1 MCKGESVVESFY
13 GLFFFLRRLTS
24 NPSYYDPSLMIQ
36 DMASQRHSSSSSSSN
51 RRAAIAA
58 FVDSAVCTAL
68 DELLAA
74 EALRL
79 RMPTPEEIEAKEREK
94 EQEEMLMMKGKD
106 RSIRE
111 EGSLLEPIL
120 ESTPLG
126 RIACMNY
133 ISPRTAKKLSDAL
146 KPQQEEVD
154 DESLSGL
161 VGGHSYE
168 RKSRGRYLTFVD
180 LVRLLSDVEEF
191 KQMPV
196 R

>member
-1 MCKGESVVESFY
+1 
-13 GLFFFLRRLTS
+13 
-24 NPSYYDPSLMIQ
+24 MIQ
-36 DMASQRHSSSSSSSN
+36 DLASSSQRHSSSSS

-74 EALRL
+74 DALKL
-79 RMPTPEEIEAKEREK
+79 RMPTPEEIEAREREK
-94 EQEEMLMMKGKD
+94 EEEEMQKMTKD
-106 RSIRE
+106 RSTTRD
-111 EGSLLEPIL
+111 EGGLLQPIL

-146 KPQQEEVD
+146 KPRQEEED
-154 DESLSGL
+154 GESLSALGL
-161 VGGHSYE
+161 DSHEG
-168 RKSRGRYLTFVD
+168 RSRGKSLTFVD
-180 LVRLLSDVEEF
+180 LVRLLSHVEEF